1 MKLDKIS
8 QDIAEKIIVYGNN
21 KSFSTFVFKGK
32 SYTIYHREYD
42 RKHYDILEMI
52 TNNGDIEITTFYEL
66 DPNEVKELFK
76 I

>member
-8 QDIAEKIIVYGNN
+8 QDKAEKIIVNGNN
-21 KSFSTFVFKGK
+21 KSFSTFTFKGDN
-32 SYTIYHREYD
+32 YTIYHREYN

-52 TNNGDIEITTFYEL
+52 TSDGDIEITTFYEL